1 MLENRFPRSLA
12 RHPMSARSR
21 ELRAGG
27 ERASGPSPDA
37 AGPRVFTHRATTR
50 RRARRAARAGPGYFA
65 ERGSSPECADPAS
78 APQDSSARELHPQGR
93 QGHLPALQRLLRFP
107 VPTIG
112 VCKS

>member
-12 RHPMSARSR
+12 RHPMGARSR

-27 ERASGPSPDA
+27 ERASGPLSRRSGPQSLHAPGHHPQTHA
-37 AGPRVFTHRATTR
+37 AGDSCC
-50 RRARRAARAGPGYFA
+50 PGYFA

-78 APQDSSARELHPQGR
+78 ATQDSSALERHPQGR
-93 QGHLPALQRLLRFP
+93 HGHLPALRRLLEFP

>member
-27 ERASGPSPDA
+27 ERASGPFPDA

-50 RRARRAARAGPGYFA
+50 RRTRRAAPAGPGYFA
-65 ERGSSPECADPAS
+65 ERGSSPEAQIPPPRLRAPVPAS
-78 APQDSSARELHPQGR
+78 CTRSGGAATYLLFNVSCGSQSPQ
-93 QGHLPALQRLLRFP
+93 
-107 VPTIG
+107 
-112 VCKS
+112 

>member
-12 RHPMSARSR
+12 RHPMCARSR

-27 ERASGPSPDA
+27 KRASGPSPDA
-37 AGPRVFTHRATTR
+37 AVPRVFTHRATTR
-50 RRARRAARAGPGYFA
+50 RRTRRAARAGPGYFA

-78 APQDSSARELHPQGR
+78 APQDFGARELHPQGR
-93 QGHLPALQRLLRFP
+93 HGHLPALQRLLRFP